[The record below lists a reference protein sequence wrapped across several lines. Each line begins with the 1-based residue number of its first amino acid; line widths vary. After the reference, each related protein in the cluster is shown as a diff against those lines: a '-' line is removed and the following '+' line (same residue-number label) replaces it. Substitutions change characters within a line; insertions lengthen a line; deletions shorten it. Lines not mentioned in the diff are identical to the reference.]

1 MIRFACPG
9 CSATFTVGVD
19 QAGKAGQCPKCNSQF
34 LIPADATGDEQPPPL
49 PDQPPPLPSQE
60 SAPKPPPLMAGDNVP
75 PTPLPVEIQP
85 CPQCQ
90 TRLSVDPGHV
100 GGEVKCPGCATI
112 FRATRTDA
120 PPPPKTGP
128 SRRGKLERLGSGS
141 ADPDDR
147 SDEDDRN
154 ERRRSRR
161 SRRRDEDDEYD
172 DGDRRSRR
180 GGCRSCGCRETI
192 HKSEI
197 STAGWVT
204 FAVLLAVCWPLF
216 WIGLLMKEEYRAC
229 ADCGRRYT

>member
-9 CSATFTVGVD
+9 CAATFTVGED

-34 LIPADATGDEQPPPL
+34 LIPADAAGGEQPPPL

-60 SAPKPPPLMAGDNVP
+60 SAPKPPL
-75 PTPLPVEIQP
+75 LPVEIQP

-100 GGEVKCPGCATI
+100 GGEVACPGCATV
-112 FRATRTDA
+112 FRAARVDA

-128 SRRGKLERLGSGS
+128 SRRGKLERLGSGT
-141 ADPDDR
+141 AEPDDR
-147 SDEDDRN
+147 DEDDR
-154 ERRRSRR
+154 RDRRSR
-161 SRRRDEDDEYD
+161 RRRDEDDDYD
-172 DGDRRSRR
+172 DRDRRSRR
-180 GGCRSCGCRETI
+180 DGCRSCGCRETVY
-192 HKSEI
+192 KSEI

>member
-9 CSATFTVGVD
+9 CSATFTVGED

-34 LIPADATGDEQPPPL
+34 LIPADAASEQPPPL

-60 SAPKPPPLMAGDNVP
+60 SAPKPPPV
-75 PTPLPVEIQP
+75 PVEIQP

-90 TRLSVDPGHV
+90 TRLSVEPKDV
-100 GGEVKCPGCATI
+100 GGEVACPGCATI
-112 FRATRTDA
+112 FRATRGDA
-120 PPPPKTGP
+120 PPPPKASP
-128 SRRGKLERLGSGS
+128 SRRGKLERLGSGT

-147 SDEDDRN
+147 DDDRD

-161 SRRRDEDDEYD
+161 SRRRDEDDD
-172 DGDRRSRR
+172 DYDRRSRR
-180 GGCRSCGCRETI
+180 GGCRSCGSRETV
-192 HKSEI
+192 HRSEI

-204 FAVLLAVCWPLF
+204 FAILLTMCGPLCL
-216 WIGLLMKEEYRAC
+216 IGLLMKDEYRAC